1 MKTYENILKAI
12 TGESVAR
19 NKYTFFASEAR
30 KKDLECVARIFEE
43 TADNERAHAKE
54 LLEVLPKDVK
64 TSVEMGIS
72 PLTDKAEVNLEH
84 AAEGENFEHT
94 KMYPEF
100 KAVALEENQKEI
112 ADLFQE
118 ISEVEEKHEAR
129 YRAILE
135 NINNGMLHKRDK
147 EIRWKCL
154 NCGYVHR
161 GTSAPEKCPVCKKP
175 QGWYEP
181 RGINW

>member
-30 KKDLECVARIFEE
+30 KKNLECVARIFEE

-54 LLEVLPKDVK
+54 LLEVLPEDVR
-64 TSVEMGIS
+64 TSVDMSIS
-72 PLTDKAEVNLEH
+72 PLGDKVEVNLEH